1 MNSLHSKEISVAPMM
16 ERTDRHC
23 RYFHRLLAPDIRL
36 YTEMVVAQAIVR
48 GDRGKLLAF
57 DPAERPLALQ
67 LGGSEPALLARATR
81 IAAGYG
87 YDEINLNIGCPSDRV
102 QSGSF
107 GACLMADSGRVADCV
122 SAMSEAVD
130 LPVTVKT
137 RIGIDEHDSYE
148 FLADFVGIVAQAGC
162 RKFVVHARKAILSG
176 LSPKENRSIPPL
188 RYDTVYRLKKDFP
201 DLRIVIN
208 GGVRTTADVRTH
220 LQRVDGVMIGR
231 RAYSDPYWL
240 SDVQRL
246 VGGEGDDWHPLS
258 REQVVSQMAD
268 YAERQLA
275 AGARIHHISRHMLG
289 LFAGRPGA
297 RGWRRFISEGAAKN
311 SAGPEVLLES
321 IAR

>member
-1 MNSLHSKEISVAPMM
+1 
-16 ERTDRHC
+16 
-23 RYFHRLLAPDIRL
+23 
-36 YTEMVVAQAIVR
+36 
-48 GDRGKLLAF
+48 
-57 DPAERPLALQ
+57 
-67 LGGSEPALLARATR
+67 
-81 IAAGYG
+81 
-87 YDEINLNIGCPSDRV
+87 
-102 QSGSF
+102 
-107 GACLMADSGRVADCV
+107 
-122 SAMSEAVD
+122 
-130 LPVTVKT
+130 
-137 RIGIDEHDSYE
+137 
-148 FLADFVGIVAQAGC
+148 
-162 RKFVVHARKAILSG
+162 
-176 LSPKENRSIPPL
+176 
-188 RYDTVYRLKKDFP
+188 
-201 DLRIVIN
+201 VIN

-220 LQRVDGVMIGR
+220 LQLVDGVMIGR